1 MIPPLHSLVNDLF
14 PHVSSYLLP
23 LSLLPLQL
31 SSLSTF
37 CITSSTNNSD
47 LFESLSWFFQYV
59 LSPEIMKDNVQSIK
73 TSSYCILSSGK
84 SNMIFWCSKTRMMQW
99 WPPPLAFIISCSLSS
114 CSQQCLLYLA
124 ALSPPIICFSQ
135 CNPSL
140 CMLGLQP
147 QLAWKAHL
155 YRSTRGSKIIPACLN
170 FPPSCYHQ
178 FS

>member
-1 MIPPLHSLVNDLF
+1 MLIGSTQVLQGHCPLV
-14 PHVSSYLLP
+14 
-23 LSLLPLQL
+23 
-31 SSLSTF
+31 
-37 CITSSTNNSD
+37 
-47 LFESLSWFFQYV
+47 FQYV
-59 LSPEIMKDNVQSIK
+59 LSPEIMKDNVLSIK

-155 YRSTRGSKIIPACLN
+155 YRSTRGSKIIPACWN

-178 FS
+178 FMAVDA

>member
-23 LSLLPLQL
+23 LSLLLLQL

-140 CMLGLQP
+140 SHARIAASAGMEGTPLQEYKGEQNNSCMFEF
-147 QLAWKAHL
+147 
-155 YRSTRGSKIIPACLN
+155 PAFML
-170 FPPSCYHQ
+170 PPI
-178 FS
+178 